1 MVLPDVNI
9 LIYAHRAESPDHE
22 RYSAWLTGVAMGP
35 SPFGLSELVLQGFV
49 RIVTNPK
56 IFDPPSTVAQAFAFI
71 DALTS
76 CAGCVVMRPGATHFS
91 IFRRLC
97 EQHGLKSKLVA
108 DAAHAAVAI
117 EYGCEW
123 VSADTDFARFAPLL
137 RFRHL

>member
-9 LIYAHRAESPDHE
+9 LIYAHRAESPHHE
-22 RYSAWLTGVAMGP
+22 RYAAWLTGVAMGP
-35 SPFGLSELVLQGFV
+35 SPFGLSEPVLQGFV
-49 RIVTNPK
+49 RIVTNHK

-71 DALTS
+71 DALTN
-76 CAGCVVMRPGATHFS
+76 CANCVVMRPGATHLS

-97 EQHGLKSKLVA
+97 EQHGLKSKVVA